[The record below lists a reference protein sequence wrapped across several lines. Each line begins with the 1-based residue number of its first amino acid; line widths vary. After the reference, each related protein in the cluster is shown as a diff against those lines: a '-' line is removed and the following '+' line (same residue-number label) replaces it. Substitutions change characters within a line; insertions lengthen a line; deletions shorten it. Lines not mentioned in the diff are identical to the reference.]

1 MVKPPPP
8 EVRSQ
13 GTNSG
18 CGLRLSCGLALF
30 VERFLELL
38 GVLQMGFEDRLA
50 AFQKS
55 FQVRVLGIG
64 DQGLVQNA
72 DDRFM
77 ITDFVVDVSLIVFSL
92 VAFVLFRSPIK
103 WNYFVSYALIVG
115 AVYFAFKF

>member
-1 MVKPPPP
+1 M
-8 EVRSQ
+8 
-13 GTNSG
+13 
-18 CGLRLSCGLALF
+18 
-30 VERFLELL
+30 
-38 GVLQMGFEDRLA
+38 LQMGFEDRLA

-55 FQVRVLGIG
+55 FQVRVLDIG
-64 DQGLVQNA
+64 DQGLVENA

-77 ITDFVVDVSLIVFSL
+77 TTDFVVDVSLIVFSL

>member
-1 MVKPPPP
+1 
-8 EVRSQ
+8 
-13 GTNSG
+13 
-18 CGLRLSCGLALF
+18 
-30 VERFLELL
+30 
-38 GVLQMGFEDRLA
+38 MGFEDRLA